1 MVNTSEKFNYV
12 GEKLKKILSREE
24 LEAVNEDADQL
35 IDLGFESVELG
46 EYEKAY
52 DLFTINMTMNGSSPD
67 AVNGL
72 AISLCEM
79 GQTDKALEVLQYA
92 AKLYP
97 DDSITLTNL
106 AGIYLEKMDHDN
118 AIYYYTRS
126 LEFNSQ
132 IMDTYF
138 NLANAYYERG
148 DFFMA
153 YLTSLNLVREFPDD
167 EQALKFRDDL
177 LLDIAIS
184 TY

>member
-1 MVNTSEKFNYV
+1 MLNTNEKFNYM

-24 LEAVNEDADQL
+24 LEAVKEDVDQL
-35 IDLGFESVELG
+35 IDLGFESVEHG
-46 EYEKAY
+46 EYERAY
-52 DLFTINMTMNGSSPD
+52 DLFTINMTMSGSSPD

-79 GQTDKALEVLQYA
+79 GETDKALEVLEYA

-97 DDSITLTNL
+97 EDAITLTNL

-118 AIYYYTRS
+118 AIFYYTKS
-126 LEFNSQ
+126 LQYNSE

-148 DFFMA
+148 DFGMA
-153 YLTSLNLVREFPDD
+153 YLTSLNLVKAFPDD
-167 EQALKFRDDL
+167 PQALKFRDDL

>member
-1 MVNTSEKFNYV
+1 MLSANEKFSYM

-24 LEAVNEDADQL
+24 LEAVNEDVDQL
-35 IDLGFESVELG
+35 IDLGFESVEHG
-46 EYEKAY
+46 EYERAY
-52 DLFTINMTMNGSSPD
+52 DLFTINMTMTGSSPD

-79 GQTDKALEVLQYA
+79 GHTDKALEVLEYA

-97 DDSITLTNL
+97 DDAITLTNL

-118 AIYYYTRS
+118 AILYYTKS
-126 LEFNSQ
+126 LEFSTD

-148 DFFMA
+148 DFSMA
-153 YLTSLNLVREFPDD
+153 YLTSLNLVKAFPDD
-167 EQALKFRDDL
+167 AQAIKFRDDL

-184 TY
+184 TF